1 MTLTHQTGPA
11 AVKETLRAPAAPQV
25 LVLSDLSCL
34 KPLDMYGVE
43 QVVTSDDH
51 HRAMSGK
58 RLALI
63 QAIVSTFKHH
73 QL

>member
-25 LVLSDLSCL
+25 LVLSDLSYL

-43 QVVTSDDH
+43 QVVTLQTTTTE
-51 HRAMSGK
+51 RC
-58 RLALI
+58 
-63 QAIVSTFKHH
+63 QAKG
-73 QL
+73 LL